1 MQRLAA
7 VMYRVPDVLQTGFLG
22 DTHLYGDTLD
32 LRFGDAHGFMQRPAL
47 AMYRVPEILHG
58 DFVGD
63 LFFGEVFFGDFF
75 LGEVILMVFFLG
87 VLSAG
92 IFSTLIFFFGCR
104 VCGWLL
110 TTTMTKKKLKLFLK
124 IGF

>member
-1 MQRLAA
+1 MRRWGDLQGRMQRLAA

-32 LRFGDAHGFMQRPAL
+32 LRFGETHGFMQRPAL

-63 LFFGEVFFGDFF
+63 LFFGEVFGDFF

-87 VLSAG
+87 VLTAG
-92 IFSTLIFFFGCR
+92 IFRLVFFFFRMSCVGGC
-104 VCGWLL
+104 
-110 TTTMTKKKLKLFLK
+110 
-124 IGF
+124 